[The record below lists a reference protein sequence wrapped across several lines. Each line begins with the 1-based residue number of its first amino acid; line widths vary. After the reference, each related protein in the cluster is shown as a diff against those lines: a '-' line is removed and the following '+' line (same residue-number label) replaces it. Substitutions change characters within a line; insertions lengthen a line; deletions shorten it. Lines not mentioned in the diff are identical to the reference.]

1 MPSVPRNSRRLVN
14 STLVGRGLMV
24 FLLILGLLFSA
35 PSFAQTAESFRQ
47 RAIELSRTKSWD
59 EAISSYRKALA
70 LEPNDA
76 STHYNLAL
84 TLKYKGDAKQAA
96 EEFEAA
102 LQLKPKW
109 ADAHY
114 GLGAT
119 WYDLRDQAAALKELR
134 AAVELDP
141 ANAGAHRLLARIYS
155 QQNNPSAAE
164 GELRRAL
171 ASKPSADLHFELG
184 LTEGQLGNLDS
195 AAAEF

>member
-1 MPSVPRNSRRLVN
+1 MKPILQFLERCRPLVFP
-14 STLVGRGLMV
+14 VA
-24 FLLILGLLFSA
+24 LGLLFSA
-35 PSFAQTAESFRQ
+35 PSSAQTAQSYRQ
-47 RAIELSRTKSWD
+47 QAIELSRNKSWD
-59 EAISSYRKALA
+59 QAIASYHKALELA
-70 LEPNDA
+70 PNDA
-76 STHYNLAL
+76 DTHYNLAL

-155 QQNNPSAAE
+155 QQNNPSAA
-164 GELRRAL
+164 
-171 ASKPSADLHFELG
+171 
-184 LTEGQLGNLDS
+184 
-195 AAAEF
+195 